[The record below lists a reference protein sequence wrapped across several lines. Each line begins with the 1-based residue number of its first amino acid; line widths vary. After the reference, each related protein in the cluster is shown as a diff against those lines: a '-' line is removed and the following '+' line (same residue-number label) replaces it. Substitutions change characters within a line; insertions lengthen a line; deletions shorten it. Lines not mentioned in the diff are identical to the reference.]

1 MSEKKTKTYGCRYLY
16 TPRPSNDHID
26 FTITISAGADPHAI
40 AAMSEILSTSEAWEI
55 VKEVEDSDA
64 N

>member
-1 MSEKKTKTYGCRYLY
+1 MTEKKTKTYGCRYLY
-16 TPRPSNDHID
+16 TPRPSNDHVD
-26 FTITISAGADPHAI
+26 FTITISAGADPHAL
-40 AAMSEILSTSEAWEI
+40 AAISEILSTSDAWEV